1 MRVDLSGKSAL
12 VTGAA
17 QGIGRAV
24 ALALGRAGAR
34 LALCDWNEAGLD
46 ESARLCR
53 AESGAEAVRHA
64 TFDIRQKSAIDNFVD
79 NLNAEGSI
87 DILAH
92 VAGGVCGQVGRP
104 LEEISEE
111 DWRDIYAVNSD
122 AMFWLCRAVA
132 PGMKKRGWGRIIAVS
147 SMAGLGVS
155 LTGIQAYASSK
166 AAEIGLTRQLAHEL
180 GPFGITVNCIA
191 PGFILSNPTTQK
203 QWEAYGPEG
212 QEKLVQNIAMRRL
225 GEPEHIAH
233 MAVFFASEEAG
244 WTTGQTVA
252 VDGGK

>member
-1 MRVDLSGKSAL
+1 MKIDLSGKTAL

-17 QGIGRAV
+17 QGIGRSV
-24 ALALGRAGAR
+24 SLELGRAGAK
-34 LALCDWNEAGLD
+34 LWLTDFNETDLN
-46 ESARLCR
+46 ETLRLCKN
-53 AESGAEAVRHA
+53 EFGEDAVKHA
-64 TFDIRQKSAIDNFVD
+64 VFDIREKSSIDEFVKKAG
-79 NLNAEGSI
+79 NI

-111 DWRDIYAVNSD
+111 EWHNIYAVNSD
-122 AMFWLCRAVA
+122 AMFWFCRAVA
-132 PGMKKRGWGRIIAVS
+132 PGMKKRGYGRIIAVS
-147 SMAGLGVS
+147 SGAGLGVS

-203 QWEAYGPEG
+203 QWESYGAEG
-212 QEKLVQNIAMRRL
+212 QKRLVESIAMRST
-225 GEPEHIAH
+225 GKPEYIAS
-233 MAVFFASEEAG
+233 MAVFFASDQAG
-244 WTTGQTVA
+244 WTTGQTIS